1 VAPSASAIAATWD
14 LPTFGGLSEADV
26 RRVVQSGEALQVNGG
41 DVIVREGEVGSEC
54 YVLLRG
60 RAMVS
65 RRGRRLAEL
74 GPGDHFGELA
84 ALRLPGR
91 TATVT
96 MRTEG
101 RLLALDAERLAAM
114 LETSPALA
122 RWLLHRLARRLHEA
136 ETRALDA
143 PVP

>member
-1 VAPSASAIAATWD
+1 MAPSASAIAATLD
-14 LPTFGGLSEADV
+14 LPTFGGLSEPEV
-26 RRVVQSGEALQVNGG
+26 RRVAQSGETLQVRGG
-41 DVIVREGEVGSEC
+41 EVIVREGDVGSEC

-60 RAMVS
+60 RATVT

-101 RLLALDAERLAAM
+101 QLLALDAERLAAM
-114 LETSPALA
+114 LDASPSLA
-122 RWLLHRLARRLHEA
+122 RWLLHRLARRLHDA
-136 ETRALDA
+136 EMQALDVPA
-143 PVP
+143 P